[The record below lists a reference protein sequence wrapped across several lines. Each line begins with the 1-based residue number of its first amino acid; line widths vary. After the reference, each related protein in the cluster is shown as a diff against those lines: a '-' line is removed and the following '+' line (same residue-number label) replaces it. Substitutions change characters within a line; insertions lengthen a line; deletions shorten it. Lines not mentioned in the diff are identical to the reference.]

1 MKSVASSVSLFAGI
15 GGFDLGFAK
24 AGIEPVMLCERWE
37 PAVTVLRARFPGIP
51 LHDDIRVLT
60 HLPRCEIVTAGFP
73 CTDLSQAGRMAGIDG
88 PQSGLVRDVLRLI
101 GSTSSPPEWL
111 VVENV
116 RNMLVLDRGRAMDV
130 LVGGLEALRWRW
142 AYRLV
147 DARAFGLPQRRQRVI
162 LVASPVHDPREVLFA
177 DEAGEPG
184 ASWYRDDAYGFYWTE
199 GRLGL
204 GWVQDAIPTLKGG
217 STIGIASPP
226 AVWLPREELGK
237 RIVLPG
243 IEDGE
248 ALQGFPR
255 GWTDDVEGSRSA
267 GLRWKLVG
275 NAVPVPM
282 AEWVGNRLEAP
293 GERICEQH
301 EFPTDRWPAAAC
313 GDGRGR
319 WAVAASTWPVCAPY
333 KHLGDVLNHEG
344 ITTLSVRATQG
355 FLERLERGRLRIA
368 PEDFRLDV
376 KRHLETLAT
385 V

>member
-1 MKSVASSVSLFAGI
+1 MKSVASSASLFAGI

-24 AGIEPVMLCERWE
+24 TGIEPVMLCERWE
-37 PAVTVLRARFPGIP
+37 PAATVLRARFPGIP

-101 GSTSSPPEWL
+101 GNTSSLPEWL

-142 AYRLV
+142 AYRVV
-147 DARAFGLPQRRQRVI
+147 DARAFSLPQRRQRVI

-177 DEAGEPG
+177 DEVGEPG
-184 ASWYRDDAYGFYWTE
+184 ASWYRDDAHGFYWTE

-217 STIGIASPP
+217 STIGIPSPP
-226 AVWLPREELGK
+226 AIWLPREELGK
-237 RIVLPG
+237 RIVLPD

-255 GWTDDVEGSRSA
+255 GWTDEVEGSKRA

-275 NAVPVPM
+275 NAVPIPV
-282 AEWVGNRLEAP
+282 AEWVGNRLMTPAEP
-293 GERICEQH
+293 VGTVQG
-301 EFPTDRWPAAAC
+301 PLGSRWPVAAF
-313 GDGRGR
+313 GDRHGR
-319 WAVAASTWPVCAPY
+319 WTVALSTWPVCATY
-333 KHLGDVLNHEG
+333 QHLWDVLDHER
-344 ITTLSVRATQG
+344 ITTLSVRAT
-355 FLERLERGRLRIA
+355 
-368 PEDFRLDV
+368 
-376 KRHLETLAT
+376 
-385 V
+385 